1 MRIINRGRATG
12 KTAMLISTA
21 YVTGKPI
28 ITSTMNN
35 KNSLLDMAERMGI
48 SANIEVYTINEW
60 LECHKSFMSSNEI
73 LVDNV
78 EFILGD
84 VLSKFLNA
92 NVIAGTMTVP
102 MDDIK
107 DDAKENDRK
116 HGHWFVLDE
125 CANEGVYCSACTKKV
140 YKLNYANQKLKSKYC
155 PNCGAIMDEKEIT
168 ETDKNDDRPQCCID
182 HDKYFSTC
190 DTCEF

>member
-1 MRIINRGRATG
+1 MRIINRGRRTG
-12 KTAMLISTA
+12 KTAMLISAA

-28 ITSTMNN
+28 ITSTMNT

-60 LECHKSFMSSNEI
+60 LEYHRLYKQSNEI
-73 LVDNV
+73 LVDNI
-78 EFILGD
+78 ELILGD

-102 MDDIK
+102 MDDT
-107 DDAKENDRK
+107 KENGKK
-116 HGHWFVLDE
+116 HGYWYALDE
-125 CANEGVYCSACTKKV
+125 CANKGVYCSVCNKKV

-155 PNCGAIMDEKEIT
+155 PNCGAIMDGKE
-168 ETDKNDDRPQCCID
+168 E
-182 HDKYFSTC
+182 S
-190 DTCEF
+190 